1 MTDVQHQSPE
11 ADPARHD
18 PAGVRGTICAC
29 CGRAPEPDPTD
40 ENLRMLRRASQL
52 SLEAMERAT
61 TRSQRAMAADPDPNY
76 DAADRADLSL
86 ERAGRALRFCIALS
100 EKLHANR
107 LEREKKAAAGD
118 AAETKQR
125 KARHK
130 AQVER
135 LVKEAI
141 EHEAER
147 LTESETESYNET
159 EFDELAEIER
169 QQALHEALAARLEE
183 EDIEQDL
190 GHRPTSELVGRLCD
204 DFRVKPL
211 WQRWGTQHW
220 ALEEVRREVP
230 GSPFADLPPAVEPEP
245 AAIVPEEPKLPEPA
259 MAEAQPEEPAVP
271 VWGTKEWFQ
280 SAEHKRECEEYQ
292 ERVRRRFC
300 GPP

>member
-1 MTDVQHQSPE
+1 MSDVQHQSLE

-18 PAGVRGTICAC
+18 PSGASER
-29 CGRAPEPDPTD
+29 DPTD

-61 TRSQRAMAADPDPNY
+61 RRSRRAMAADPEPDY
-76 DAADRADLSL
+76 DAAERADLSL
-86 ERAGRALRFCIALS
+86 ERAGRSLRFCIALS

-107 LEREKKAAAGD
+107 LDREKKAAAGD
-118 AAETKQR
+118 AAEAKQR

-141 EHEAER
+141 EQETER
-147 LTESETESYNET
+147 LTESESETEAYDET
-159 EFDELAEIER
+159 EFDELAEIEQ
-169 QQALHEALAARLEE
+169 QQALHEALTARLEE

-230 GSPFADLPPAVEPEP
+230 GSPFAELLQ
-245 AAIVPEEPKLPEPA
+245 AAAAPEEPKPPDPPA
-259 MAEAQPEEPAVP
+259 
-271 VWGTKEWFQ
+271 
-280 SAEHKRECEEYQ
+280 
-292 ERVRRRFC
+292 
-300 GPP
+300 